1 MMKGLK
7 CLNFQFFFA
16 AFFLTTYVKGAI
28 LYLKSKVGFTLWKG
42 GSLGKSNSRITK
54 KKKAQPRRTG

>member
-1 MMKGLK
+1 MIKGLK

-16 AFFLTTYVKGAI
+16 AFFLTKYVKGAI
-28 LYLKSKVGFTLWKG
+28 LYSKSKGCFTLWKG

-54 KKKAQPRRTG
+54 KKKAQPGGAG